1 MSKAIYAFS
10 GDPITFGHLNIIQ
23 RAAKIFE
30 QVIVAIGVNPSK
42 NYMFNLEERT
52 AMAKTAL
59 ASLTNVQVVSFQ
71 GLLVDFAYEMG
82 AQVIVKGV
90 RSTADF
96 DYEQSLHQMGDSQKL
111 NIDTVLFF
119 ADPKLAHISSSAV
132 KQIQQEQGLIHD
144 YVPLNVKQALEKQ
157 MSKQYIVGVT
167 GEIGAGKSYVCEQ
180 LITLAKQANL
190 PIHHLDMDEITHEI
204 LASLSEPVY
213 QQVREA
219 IVKVFGEQI
228 KTDDGF
234 INRKALGEIVFNDP
248 AKLEQLN
255 QIMYQ
260 PLLVRLRRA
269 LYQKEGLI
277 LLNAALL
284 IESGITELCNNNLI
298 LVKTSKAL
306 QQQRLQERGLSAEQ
320 INRRLESAYSY
331 EQKKEKLLRQIQLDH
346 HGQLWEVNNM
356 AELAASEIEKVF
368 GQLVNYFDL
377 SA

>member
-42 NYMFNLEERT
+42 SYMFNLEERT

-59 ASLTNVQVVSFQ
+59 ASLSNVQVVSFQ

-180 LITLAKQANL
+180 LMTLAKQANL
-190 PIHHLDMDEITHEI
+190 PVYHLDMDEITHEI

-346 HGQLWEVNNM
+346 HGQLWEVNNLD
-356 AELAASEIEKVF
+356 ELAASEIEKVF